1 MSLKKNSLRLILSKH
16 INSYFLFSYDTLQGL
31 MFVCNTISE
40 LRFCVCCHLV
50 IFEKSFV
57 FMKIILVS
65 LIFRT
70 HYRIAKML
78 PATGKWKVPL
88 TQTSYESNFKTL
100 KKAKDRQDVR
110 PRNLEIKL
118 EITCC
123 SYLKD
128 TRSGIMV

>member
-1 MSLKKNSLRLILSKH
+1 MYVVI
-16 INSYFLFSYDTLQGL
+16 
-31 MFVCNTISE
+31 
-40 LRFCVCCHLV
+40 LV
-50 IFEKSFV
+50 IFKKSFV

-128 TRSGIMV
+128 TRSGIMVYTSVRKVKGCLSLCLPVHIRLDIW